1 MESSTGTYG
10 PIIAIACF
18 GLFALVFIGAGIL
31 LIIRSRQDKD
41 KLRQSMSWPS
51 VDGTVLES
59 RVIASASTDDE
70 GGVDTYR
77 PYVKYEYEAGG
88 TQYTNDKL
96 RLGMVFSTSK
106 LKTSQE
112 AVTRYPVG
120 RSVRVF
126 INPANPADSVLEQK
140 GSSTTAL
147 VIGIVLLA
155 VGLCVGIPGA
165 IGLILSVAR
174 TSGSGG

>member
-1 MESSTGTYG
+1 MDSTAG

-18 GLFALVFIGAGIL
+18 SVFALVFTVVGI
-31 LIIRSRQDKD
+31 IMIVRSRRDKN
-41 KLRQSMSWPS
+41 KLQQSLSWPS

-59 RVIASASTDDE
+59 RVITSASTDD

-77 PYVKYEYEAGG
+77 PYVKYEYEVGG
-88 TQYTNDKL
+88 AKYTHDKM

-120 RSVRVF
+120 RPVKVY

-140 GSSTTAL
+140 GSSTVTL
-147 VIGIVLLA
+147 VVGIVLL
-155 VGLCVGIPGA
+155 VIGLCVGIPGT
-165 IGLILSVAR
+165 IGLLISVFR
-174 TSGSGG
+174 VSGAG